1 MEYYIGIDLGGTNI
15 AAALVDGQGKILGR
29 ANLATG
35 AGRPA
40 AEIAADMA
48 HAGRRAA
55 EQAGVPIEQ
64 VSAVGMGVPGTANQ
78 KEGVLEFANNLG
90 FLHEPIVEMMAGCF
104 PGKQIWFDNDA
115 NAAAWGEY
123 LAGGGRGADS
133 MIAVTLG
140 TGVGGGIILGGKLWN
155 GVNYGAGELGHMVI
169 DQNGPECNCGRRGCF
184 EALASATALI
194 RQTREA
200 MDNAPK
206 SLMWELCGGDKRMA
220 DGRTVFEAAGR
231 GDRTAAMVVE
241 RYIGYLAV
249 GITNLVNLFQPEII
263 CIGGGVSRAGE
274 LLLEPLKRL
283 VAEED
288 YARDSSV
295 HTDIRL
301 AELGNDAG
309 LIGAALLGRR

>member
-1 MEYYIGIDLGGTNI
+1 
-15 AAALVDGQGKILGR
+15 
-29 ANLATG
+29 
-35 AGRPA
+35 
-40 AEIAADMA
+40 
-48 HAGRRAA
+48 
-55 EQAGVPIEQ
+55 
-64 VSAVGMGVPGTANQ
+64 
-78 KEGVLEFANNLG
+78 
-90 FLHEPIVEMMAGCF
+90 
-104 PGKQIWFDNDA
+104 
-115 NAAAWGEY
+115 
-123 LAGGGRGADS
+123 

-169 DQNGPECNCGRRGCF
+169 DRNGPECNCGRRGCF

-194 RQTREA
+194 GQTREA
-200 MDNAPK
+200 MDSAPE
-206 SLMWELCGGDKRMA
+206 SLLWELCGGDKRMA

-231 GDRTAAMVVE
+231 GDQTAAMVVE
-241 RYIGYLAV
+241 RYIGYLAIGV
-249 GITNLVNLFQPEII
+249 TNLVNIFQPEII

>member
-15 AAALVDGQGKILGR
+15 AAALVEEQGKILGR

-104 PGKQIWFDNDA
+104 PGKKIWFDNDA

-169 DQNGPECNCGRRGCF
+169 DRNGQVLKSQTIPGLSGLYCDREGFYFYEAYNPEGKIRTGMLDATLQIVIPA
-184 EALASATALI
+184 ETYETLAIATLQDYLIEPMDYLLAS
-194 RQTREA
+194 RSVK
-200 MDNAPK
+200 NA
-206 SLMWELCGGDKRMA
+206 EL
-220 DGRTVFEAAGR
+220 
-231 GDRTAAMVVE
+231 
-241 RYIGYLAV
+241 
-249 GITNLVNLFQPEII
+249 
-263 CIGGGVSRAGE
+263 
-274 LLLEPLKRL
+274 
-283 VAEED
+283 
-288 YARDSSV
+288 
-295 HTDIRL
+295 TDIL
-301 AELGNDAG
+301 DLNGNVIFAGASRIFSRGQDRFAVLRGEEAG
-309 LIGAALLGRR
+309 LINGQGEWLVKRSVYSLGWDD

>member
-15 AAALVDGQGKILGR
+15 AAALVDEQGKILGR

-104 PGKQIWFDNDA
+104 PGKKIWFDNDA

-155 GVNYGAGELGHMVI
+155 GVNYGAGEL
-169 DQNGPECNCGRRGCF
+169 
-184 EALASATALI
+184 ASATALI
-194 RQTREA
+194 GQTREA
-200 MDNAPK
+200 MDSAPG
-206 SLMWELCGGDKRMA
+206 SLLWELCGGDKRMA

-231 GDRTAAMVVE
+231 GDQTAAMVVE
-241 RYIGYLAV
+241 RYIGYLAIGV
-249 GITNLVNLFQPEII
+249 TNLVNIFQPEII

>member
-15 AAALVDGQGKILGR
+15 AAALVDEQGKILGR

-104 PGKQIWFDNDA
+104 PGKKIWFDNDA

-140 TGVGGGIILGGKLWN
+140 TGVGGGMLAMFMRSIDSKTFQVALTYDLLLIVVLGGIGSIRGSVIATVILYLLPEMLR
-155 GVNYGAGELGHMVI
+155 GLSNYRMLMYAIVLILAMLFNSAPQFVTMRERIM
-169 DQNGPECNCGRRGCF
+169 DRFGR
-184 EALASATALI
+184 
-194 RQTREA
+194 
-200 MDNAPK
+200 K
-206 SLMWELCGGDKRMA
+206 DKKPA
-220 DGRTVFEAAGR
+220 KEAA
-231 GDRTAAMVVE
+231 
-241 RYIGYLAV
+241 
-249 GITNLVNLFQPEII
+249 
-263 CIGGGVSRAGE
+263 
-274 LLLEPLKRL
+274 
-283 VAEED
+283 
-288 YARDSSV
+288 
-295 HTDIRL
+295 
-301 AELGNDAG
+301 
-309 LIGAALLGRR
+309 